1 MTQRPD
7 LSPGEFEIMDVLW
20 KRGHAS
26 VREVQAALEPTK
38 KLSRNAIATVLSRMK
53 EKGYVDAQERNFAWD
68 FRPLIERDRV
78 VRLKLDDLVDRLFA
92 GNIAPLAA
100 YIADS
105 RKLTPEQL
113 KSLEEIASSEPELEE
128 E

>member
-7 LSPGEFEIMDVLW
+7 LSRGEFEIMDILW
-20 KRGHAS
+20 KRGGAS

-38 KLSRNAIATVLSRMK
+38 KLSRNAIATVLTRMK
-53 EKGYVDAQERNFAWD
+53 DKGHVGAREKKFAWE
-68 FRPLIERDRV
+68 FYPLIERDQVTR
-78 VRLKLDDLVDRLFA
+78 RKLDDLVDRILA

-113 KSLEEIASSEPELEE
+113 KALEEIAMSEPEEK
-128 E
+128 